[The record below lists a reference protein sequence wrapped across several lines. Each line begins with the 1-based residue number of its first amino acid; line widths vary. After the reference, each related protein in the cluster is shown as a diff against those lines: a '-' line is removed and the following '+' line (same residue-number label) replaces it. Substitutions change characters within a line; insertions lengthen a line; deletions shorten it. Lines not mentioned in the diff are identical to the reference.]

1 MTVTLKCFFLYPALF
16 DRNFTDFMKGGCT
29 KPYHTIPGS
38 SKSSWRLQSFVS
50 SDLGSLHK
58 QKSQVGGAGPAIFI
72 AICFSGLSF
81 SISSKLKIVSIKS
94 GWLKESVGRVAIW
107 RNIVKKRK
115 ISKSLEVSLVSKC
128 YGCKNTSE
136 LVHGRA
142 HLSYN
147 CKEPEAAL
155 GNQLPGSNPVFLSV

>member
-1 MTVTLKCFFLYPALF
+1 
-16 DRNFTDFMKGGCT
+16 MKGGCT

-94 GWLKESVGRVAIW
+94 GWLKESVGRVAI
-107 RNIVKKRK
+107 
-115 ISKSLEVSLVSKC
+115 
-128 YGCKNTSE
+128 
-136 LVHGRA
+136 
-142 HLSYN
+142 
-147 CKEPEAAL
+147 
-155 GNQLPGSNPVFLSV
+155 